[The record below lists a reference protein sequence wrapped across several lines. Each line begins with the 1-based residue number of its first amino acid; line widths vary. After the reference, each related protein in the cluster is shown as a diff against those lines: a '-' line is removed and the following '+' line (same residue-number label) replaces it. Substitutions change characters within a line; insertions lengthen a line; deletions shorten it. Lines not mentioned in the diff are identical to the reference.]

1 MKLIIYIS
9 IFISAIHS
17 KHEYNKVIIQN
28 NKLNVNGTE
37 YFIKGICY
45 HPVPI
50 GETKRNFEMIDK
62 DLSLMK
68 EAGINTIR
76 VYSPIDEVE
85 IIDKINKAGI
95 KVIINFG
102 YNQNGYY
109 DILNNTYLEYVKKY
123 KNHNAILL
131 WELGNEYN
139 YHPEWFNG
147 NIENWYNSMN
157 SAAYEIKKIDQ
168 NHPVSTSHGEIPDNK
183 ARKMGSNIDIWG
195 INIYR
200 WDDPSSFISEWEKV
214 SDLPIYFSELG
225 SDSYMTRDFNEF
237 KKGIN
242 EEAQAAAN
250 KAIINNVFKI
260 RDKVAGILIFQFAD
274 GLWKAGNPKTQDV
287 GGWAPNSSGVP
298 YDGTANE
305 EFWGIVDIERNKKK
319 TFNVIKNLFK
329 NKL

>member
-1 MKLIIYIS
+1 MKKFFIAFVLSTNLAYSIEVTLEENR
-9 IFISAIHS
+9 IFIDDQPF
-17 KHEYNKVIIQN
+17 Y
-28 NKLNVNGTE
+28 
-37 YFIKGICY
+37 IKGICY
-45 HPVPI
+45 HPVPL
-50 GETKRNFEMIDK
+50 GQTKRDFKNLDQ
-62 DLSLMK
+62 DLLLMK

-85 IIDKINKAGI
+85 ILDKIDKAGI

-147 NIENWYNSMN
+147 NIDNWYNSMN
-157 SAAYEIKKIDQ
+157 SAANEIKKIDQ
-168 NHPVSTSHGEIPDNK
+168 NHPVSTAHGEIPDDK
-183 ARKMGSNIDIWG
+183 ARKIGSNIDIWG

-214 SDLPIYFSELG
+214 SNLPIYFSEAG
-225 SDSYMTRDFNEF
+225 SDSYMTKDFKDF

-250 KAIINNVFKI
+250 KTIINNVFKI
-260 RDKVAGILIFQFAD
+260 RDKVAGILIFQFVD

-319 TFNVIKNLFK
+319 TFEVIKELFK
-329 NKL
+329 K

>member
-1 MKLIIYIS
+1 
-9 IFISAIHS
+9 
-17 KHEYNKVIIQN
+17 
-28 NKLNVNGTE
+28 
-37 YFIKGICY
+37 
-45 HPVPI
+45 
-50 GETKRNFEMIDK
+50 
-62 DLSLMK
+62 MK

-76 VYSPIDEVE
+76 VYSPIDEVK
-85 IIDKINKAGI
+85 ILDKIDKAGI
-95 KVIINFG
+95 KVIISFG

-147 NIENWYNSMN
+147 NIDNWYNSMN
-157 SAAYEIKKIDQ
+157 SAANEIKKIDQ
-168 NHPVSTSHGEIPDNK
+168 NHPVSTAHGEIPDDK
-183 ARKMGSNIDIWG
+183 ARKIGSNIDIWG

-214 SDLPIYFSELG
+214 SNLPIYFSEAG
-225 SDSYMTRDFNEF
+225 SDSYMTKDFKDF

-250 KAIINNVFKI
+250 KTIINNVFKI
-260 RDKVAGILIFQFAD
+260 RDKVAGILIFQFVD

-319 TFNVIKNLFK
+319 TFEVIKDLFK
-329 NKL
+329 K